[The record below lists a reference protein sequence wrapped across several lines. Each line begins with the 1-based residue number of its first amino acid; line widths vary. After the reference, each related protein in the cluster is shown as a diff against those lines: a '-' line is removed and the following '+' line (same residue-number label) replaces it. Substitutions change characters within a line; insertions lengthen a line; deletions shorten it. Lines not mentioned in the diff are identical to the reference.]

1 MLLPLALACGKKGD
15 PEPPLPRGPKAIS
28 DLAVEQEGSDGVLTF
43 SYPDRLMNG
52 DPLRDIASLEIYR
65 VVDPSPALVTTRPP
79 IAHAH
84 GPAPAGD
91 QAPGSAARREAANV
105 RLAESAFFHEA
116 KRVDLLAV
124 AAIAQRTSGAAVVY
138 RDPLY
143 PLLSAGK
150 PPTSLAYAVISVRR
164 GGERSPLSNIVI
176 FSLDVFSGPPTIVR
190 VTPDEGRVCIEW
202 LPPETDLLGRPSTV
216 GGYRVYRRPLSEEEY
231 ESPLNADPIPGTVY
245 VDMTAAYGSKPV
257 YTIRATMPGKPK
269 VEGVPAL
276 EEGVDYRDV
285 FPPAAPARLDA
296 LPEAG
301 LVRLLWDPV
310 AAPDLA
316 GYVVFR
322 TEGDAPAVRLTE
334 KPIADAFYSDSAVA
348 PARRYRYTV
357 VAVDTAGNV
366 SPASPEAV
374 AETF

>member
-1 MLLPLALACGKKGD
+1 LLFPLAAACGKKGD
-15 PEPPLPRGPKAIS
+15 PQPPLPRGPAAIR
-28 DLAVEQEGSDGVLTF
+28 DLAVEQEGSDAVLTF
-43 SYPDRLMNG
+43 TYPDRLMNG
-52 DPLRDIASLEIYR
+52 DPLRDVASFEIYR

-79 IAHAH
+79 APR

-105 RLAESAFFHEA
+105 RLAESAFFREA

-124 AAIAQRTSGAAVVY
+124 AAIAEHTRGAAVVY

-143 PLLSAGK
+143 PLLHAAK
-150 PPTSLAYAVISVRR
+150 PPASLAYAVVSVRR
-164 GGERSPLSNIVI
+164 GGERSPLSNIASI
-176 FSLDVFSGPPTIVR
+176 SPDVPQGAPTIVR
-190 VTPDEGRVCIEW
+190 VTPAEGRICIEW
-202 LPPETDLLGRPSTV
+202 VPPETDLLGRPTKV
-216 GGYRVYRRPLSEEEY
+216 GGYRVYRRPLAEEEY
-231 ESPLNADPIPGTVY
+231 ASPLNADPLDGTVY
-245 VDMTAAYGSKPV
+245 VDTGAAYGTKPV
-257 YTIRATMPGKPK
+257 YTIRATLPGKPK

-276 EEGVDYRDV
+276 EDGVDYRDV
-285 FPPAAPARLDA
+285 YPPAAPARLDA

-322 TEGDAPAVRLTE
+322 TEADAPAVRLTD
-334 KPIADAFYSDSAVA
+334 KPITDAFYTDTTVE
-348 PARRYRYTV
+348 PAKRYRYTV
-357 VAVDTAGNV
+357 VAVDSAGNS